1 MLMKSIGIVKE
12 FGKKSYGSLTFEE
25 FESALSHPFLSSSKK
40 YMTMSHV
47 MNGDYKKKKSFSV
60 ESETIFFS
68 SG

>member
-1 MLMKSIGIVKE
+1 MKSIGIVKE

-47 MNGDYKKKKSFSV
+47 MNGDYK
-60 ESETIFFS
+60 
-68 SG
+68 